1 MLLISIVILLV
12 LAGYLALPLF
22 FLYSHGLPD
31 QNDLN
36 KDLLDKVIKE
46 VREKHNKGS

>member
-1 MLLISIVILLV
+1 MLLISIIILLV

-22 FLYSHGLPD
+22 FLYSHGIPD

-36 KDLLDKVIKE
+36 KDIVDKVIKDI
-46 VREKHNKGS
+46 RDKQNKGL